1 MTKLN
6 LLAAA
11 GGALALVLIA
21 KTGVGAAPLSQGADA
36 TIKAAATLTMVEQTH
51 GIHRTCRLGWVSRW
65 GVARWH
71 RHVGV
76 TNVPVRC

>member
-1 MTKLN
+1 MSKLN

-21 KTGVGAAPLSQGADA
+21 KTGAGAPLSQGADA

>member
-1 MTKLN
+1 MTKLSP
-6 LLAAA
+6 LAAA
-11 GGALALVLIA
+11 GGVLALVLIA
-21 KTGVGAAPLSQGADA
+21 EIGVAAPLSQGADA
-36 TIKAAATLTMVEQTH
+36 TIKAAATLTMIEQTH

-71 RHVGV
+71 RHIGV

>member
-1 MTKLN
+1 MSKLN

-21 KTGVGAAPLSQGADA
+21 KTGVALPLSQGADA
-36 TIKAAATLTMVEQTH
+36 TIKAPATLTMVEQTH
-51 GIHRTCRLGWVSRW
+51 GTHRACRLGWVSRW
-65 GVARWH
+65 GVTRWH
-71 RHVGV
+71 RHIGL

>member
-6 LLAAA
+6 PLAVA
-11 GGALALVLIA
+11 GGALVLVLIA
-21 KTGVGAAPLSQGADA
+21 KIGVAAPLSQGADA

-51 GIHRTCRLGWVSRW
+51 GTHRACRLGWVSRW
-65 GVARWH
+65 RVTRWH
-71 RHVGV
+71 RHIGV